1 MKILLITACLPYPPN
16 KGEKIRTMAVLEA
29 LSSFAS
35 IDLLTV
41 SHEAATDESQTKLA
55 NYCQSVR
62 SFKLNRYKA
71 AINMLKA
78 LFVKQSLTH
87 AYYYSREFDR
97 YLKNVKL
104 DAYDAVFIVSGNL
117 FLNFKLPLLINT
129 YWDLIDLDS
138 NKWALLAQSTRNIF
152 LRFLYQR
159 ESRLISKAEQFIT
172 NNCSRTYL
180 ISRRESL
187 LAERRGHRIIAD
199 ILPVSLPASYLLPP
213 KITKHLNRIVFSGQM
228 DYQPN
233 IEAVL
238 FLNDQVLPLL
248 AKQGKVPEVL
258 VVGRKPSLQL
268 IKHCQGIKFSGEI
281 ANSAEL
287 IASGSI
293 FVAALQKVF
302 GMPTKIL
309 EAFACESAV
318 VGPREFGDIYAVQNG
333 EQMLFADTAQEY
345 ASQIISLL
353 DNPELI
359 SKISINAKQ
368 LLQDRY
374 LVSANAKKLKADLL

>member
-41 SHEAATDESQTKLA
+41 SHEAATGESQKKLA

-62 SFKLNRYKA
+62 SFKLNSYKA

-78 LFVKQSLTH
+78 LFIKQSLTH
-87 AYYYSREFDR
+87 AYYYSRELDR
-97 YLKNVKL
+97 YLKNIKL

-159 ESRLISKAEQFIT
+159 ESRLISKAEHFIT
-172 NNCSRTYL
+172 NNCSKTYL
-180 ISRRESL
+180 ITRRESL
-187 LAERRGHRIIAD
+187 LAERRGHQIIAD
-199 ILPVSLPASYLLPP
+199 ILPVSLPSSYLLPP

-238 FLNDQVLPLL
+238 FLNDHVLPLL

-359 SKISINAKQ
+359 SKITLNAKQ
-368 LLQDRY
+368 LLQDIY